1 MSRGICRRSSSAS
14 WRCCSGAG
22 RGTSCRAAK
31 TRRQLEPDA
40 QPRLGQGRGAQERH
54 SPASARRRRDRSSGS
69 PCARSTSR
77 RQGEGGESHGS
88 AEGWQ
93 RAGRAMACPEQPPAS
108 SGRQREEPI
117 ALVLRRTPSDPQCC
131 SAPLCASKTAELRV
145 QLLSSAAQIPPAS
158 VSAGRAP
165 GAQRL
170 PREMSSRSLLQ
181 QGWAGRLWAAALPPV
196 E

>member
-117 ALVLRRTPSDPQCC
+117 ALVLRRTPSAPQLCGADP
-131 SAPLCASKTAELRV
+131 ARV
-145 QLLSSAAQIPPAS
+145 GECRESPWGTEAAQRDVQQEPPPAGL
-158 VSAGRAP
+158 GRQAV
-165 GAQRL
+165 G
-170 PREMSSRSLLQ
+170 SSTS
-181 QGWAGRLWAAALPPV
+181 PC
-196 E
+196 